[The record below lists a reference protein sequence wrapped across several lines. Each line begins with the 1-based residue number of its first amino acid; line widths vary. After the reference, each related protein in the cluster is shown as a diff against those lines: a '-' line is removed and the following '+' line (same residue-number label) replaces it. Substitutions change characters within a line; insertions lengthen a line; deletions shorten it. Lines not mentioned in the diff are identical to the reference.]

1 MPVSL
6 NGTSGLT
13 FNDASTHTAYND
25 IFDYRDG
32 KLFWKKTK
40 RVDLVGKEAGHEDD
54 NRYMSVKINNK
65 MKKVHRV
72 IFEMFHGYEPK
83 LVDHINGNRK
93 DNRIENLREVTHSQN
108 SLNVSPIN
116 KDGTVKNV
124 TWHKAVKKW
133 NVRIMKNYKTVYS
146 QYFEDLELAELVAQ
160 EARLKFHGNYARA
173 V

>member
-1 MPVSL
+1 MSVTI
-6 NGTSGLT
+6 NGTSGLV
-13 FNDASTHTAYND
+13 FNDASTQAAYKD
-25 IFDYRDG
+25 IFDYRYG
-32 KLFWKKTK
+32 KLFWKQTK
-40 RVDLVGKEAGHEDD
+40 RVDLVGKEAGYEDD

-116 KDGTVKNV
+116 KDGSVKNV
-124 TWHKAVKKW
+124 SWHKAAKKW
-133 NVRIMKNYKTVYS
+133 VVRIMKNHKTVYS
-146 QYFEDLELAELVAQ
+146 QYFNDLELAELVAQ
-160 EARLKFHGNYARA
+160 EARLKFHGEYARA